1 MDIRNGRRIALWYTF
16 LSFVFLTSVI
26 RIAMAIPTTMFTR
39 INATL
44 YSSVFLVMIHAS
56 FEENRNLKLSSP
68 AHGLAQIP
76 FAKFSFL
83 NVITI
88 PAIGM

>member
-83 NVITI
+83 NAITI
-88 PAIGM
+88 PAIGI